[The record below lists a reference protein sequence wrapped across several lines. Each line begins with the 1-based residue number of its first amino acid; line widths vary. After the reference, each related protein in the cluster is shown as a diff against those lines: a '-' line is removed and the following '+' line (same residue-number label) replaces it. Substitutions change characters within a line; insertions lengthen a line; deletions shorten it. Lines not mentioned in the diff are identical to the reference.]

1 MDIIT
6 LVSTLAL
13 LSLAP
18 FLLMLTT
25 SFIKFTVV
33 MSLIRSALGTQQI
46 PPNPV
51 ILGLAVALTIHV
63 MAPVAVDMH
72 RIWVNHTGEPVT
84 VSGTTDLH
92 RLLDRVS
99 DTSAPLH
106 RFLLRHAHARDV
118 EMFES
123 FSAANMKRTIRASES
138 CSFDVLIPAF
148 VVSELKE
155 SFEIGFLIFLPFV
168 MVDMIVAN
176 VLQAM
181 GMMMLSPTTIS
192 LPFKLLLFVLSDGWH
207 VLVESLLR
215 GYML

>member
-1 MDIIT
+1 MDVIT
-6 LVSTLAL
+6 IVTTLAL

-25 SFIKFTVV
+25 SFVKFTVV

-51 ILGLAVALTIHV
+51 ILGLSVALTIHV
-63 MAPVAVDMH
+63 MAPVITDMH
-72 RIWVNHTGEPVT
+72 QIWARHPGGSVMVTGTP
-84 VSGTTDLH
+84 DPH
-92 RLLDRVS
+92 RLLERLL
-99 DTSAPLH
+99 DTSTPLR
-106 RFLLRHAHARDV
+106 RFLLRHAHSRDV
-118 EMFES
+118 VMFES
-123 FSAANMKRTIRASES
+123 FSAANMSRSVREPEA
-138 CSFDVLIPAF
+138 CSYDVLIPAF
-148 VVSELKE
+148 VLSELKE